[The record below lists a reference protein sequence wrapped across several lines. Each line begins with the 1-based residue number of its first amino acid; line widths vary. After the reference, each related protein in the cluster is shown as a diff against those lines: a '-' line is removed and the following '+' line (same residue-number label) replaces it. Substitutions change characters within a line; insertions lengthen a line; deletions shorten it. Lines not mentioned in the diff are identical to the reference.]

1 MKEIITDIQSKL
13 NNNLYQNEEHVRFAL
28 VGRVLQ
34 ALGWDLWNP
43 KEVYTEYRPIPT
55 ENLSRVDYALFTG
68 SEIPWVFIEVKAVGH
83 VDANL
88 PAIETQMRDYNTNL
102 TAMFSIITDGK
113 KWRFYYP
120 QTGGQFSQK
129 LFKVVDLMND
139 DVGDSEVFL
148 RAFLSKSEIEN
159 GNAEQEAKNYLKF
172 TLKQRAMDNALPQ
185 ARRLV
190 DEPPYP
196 SLPQSL
202 IELVQKAGHTITPE
216 EAIEFIKSYKPV
228 EKAPQVVPPKPI
240 AGSPTG
246 ISATPDIVPGSAA
259 LSQILEVSGLM
270 LKGRDYVSAVNEVGR
285 HKDVHPNT
293 VRDKCTRQLGLDTE
307 QFKALLRDKSQIIFF
322 LKAKFPEYSN
332 NILDHLG
339 RH

>member
-55 ENLSRVDYALFTG
+55 ENLSRVDFALFTG
-68 SEIPWVFIEVKAVGH
+68 SEIPWVFIEVKAVGL

-88 PAIETQMRDYNTNL
+88 SAIETQMRDYNTNL

-159 GNAEQEAKNYLKF
+159 GNAEQEAKNYLKL

-196 SLPQSL
+196 SLPQAL
-202 IELVQKAGHTITPE
+202 IELVQKNRPHD
-216 EAIEFIKSYKPV
+216 Y
-228 EKAPQVVPPKPI
+228 
-240 AGSPTG
+240 
-246 ISATPDIVPGSAA
+246 
-259 LSQILEVSGLM
+259 SGR
-270 LKGRDYVSAVNEVGR
+270 GN
-285 HKDVHPNT
+285 
-293 VRDKCTRQLGLDTE
+293 
-307 QFKALLRDKSQIIFF
+307 
-322 LKAKFPEYSN
+322 
-332 NILDHLG
+332 
-339 RH
+339 